1 MALFL
6 VAIGGGLGAMARF
19 GVGRWLGDPTGPDF
33 PTATL
38 TVNVLGALL
47 LGVVLAATRSEGTGN
62 ENLRLILAIG
72 FLGSFTTFSTFTAE
86 LLRMSEGGAW
96 LRSTAYAGTSIGLA
110 LIGILAGLK
119 LGALI
124 NRG

>member
-1 MALFL
+1 
-6 VAIGGGLGAMARF
+6 MARF
-19 GVGRWLGDPTGPDF
+19 GIGRWLGDPSGPGF
-33 PTATL
+33 PVATL

-47 LGVVLAATRSEGTGN
+47 LGVVLAATRSTTAGS
-62 ENLRLILAIG
+62 ENLRLLLGIG

-86 LLRMSEGGAW
+86 LVRLSEGGAW

-110 LIGILAGLK
+110 LIGILAGLR

-124 NRG
+124 TRG